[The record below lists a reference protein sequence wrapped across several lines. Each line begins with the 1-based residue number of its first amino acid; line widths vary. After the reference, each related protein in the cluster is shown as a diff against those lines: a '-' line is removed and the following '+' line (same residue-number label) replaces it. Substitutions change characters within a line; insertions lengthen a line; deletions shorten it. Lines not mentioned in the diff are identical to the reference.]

1 MSDRVL
7 PLPPPSMPNAGG
19 VGSHFRALADLADAG
34 RITGYVAVLI
44 RPDDKWSLSHN
55 VTDPLLAV
63 GMMEAAKLSLIQG
76 E

>member
-1 MSDRVL
+1 
-7 PLPPPSMPNAGG
+7 MPNAGS
-19 VGSHFRALADLADAG
+19 VASHLRALADLAEAG
-34 RITGYVAVLI
+34 HITGYVAILV

-63 GMMEAAKLSLIQG
+63 GMMEAAKLNLIQG